1 MNQPNKVLYF
11 VNRALDSANL
21 AVESRFVF
29 IVYKVEAL
37 CILGKYSE
45 AVTLLQEHNPKNV
58 ATEQNLTCINGR
70 VRDKSYSEIS
80 LNSKVVY
87 HLNLAIAIIFEGN
100 KQEIP
105 KNIQSA
111 IEALDPSLTNNL
123 PTSILQTLIYLN
135 RRNGNTEIAY
145 QYLRHRRISNHSMSK
160 PLLNISK

>member
-1 MNQPNKVLYF
+1 MSQPNKVLF
-11 VNRALDSANL
+11 FCNRALESTNL

-37 CILGKYSE
+37 CMVGKYTE
-45 AVTLLQEHNPKNV
+45 AVNLLQEHSPKSLGG
-58 ATEQNLTCINGR
+58 EQNLTCINGR

-87 HLNLAIAIIFEGN
+87 YLNLAIAIIFEGN

-105 KNIQSA
+105 KNIQLALQS
-111 IEALDPSLTNNL
+111 LDPSMTNNL
-123 PTSILQTLIYLN
+123 PTSLLQTLIYLN
-135 RRNGNTEIAY
+135 RRNGNTDVAY
-145 QYLRHRRISNHSMSK
+145 QYLRHRRISNNSMTK